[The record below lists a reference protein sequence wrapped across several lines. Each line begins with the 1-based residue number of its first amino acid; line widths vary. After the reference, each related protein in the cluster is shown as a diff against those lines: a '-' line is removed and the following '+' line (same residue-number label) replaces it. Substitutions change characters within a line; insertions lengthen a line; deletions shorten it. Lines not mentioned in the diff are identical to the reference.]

1 MHKPVTHKI
10 VTAALALQ
18 MVTAGTA
25 FAQAAWEP
33 RDNDAS
39 AGFGTNLP
47 ASAGHVPASAGHLPA
62 SAANANNTSFSAS
75 ALSGKSARPAPGAFL
90 VRMGGRVNVQAGVG
104 SAR

>member
-47 ASAGHVPASAGHLPA
+47 ASAGHLPA
-62 SAANANNTSFSAS
+62 SAAGANNTSFSAS

-90 VRMGGRVNVQAGVG
+90 VRMGGRVNVQAGMG

>member
-25 FAQAAWEP
+25 FAQAAPKP
-33 RDNDAS
+33 RDNAAS
-39 AGFGTNLP
+39 AGFGNNLP
-47 ASAGHVPASAGHLPA
+47 ASAGHLPV
-62 SAANANNTSFSAS
+62 SAAGANNTSFSAS
-75 ALSGKSARPAPGAFL
+75 ALPGKAARPAPGAFV
-90 VRMGGRVNVQAGVG
+90 VRMGGRVNVQAGMG